1 MQGPTTM
8 HDPTM
13 AGPTRVSQMADQLA
27 GSEILKIAGEIRAIV
42 AEGHA
47 VANLT
52 VGDFN
57 PREFRIPATLEA
69 RIERALKAGETNYPP
84 SDGVLALRNA
94 ITRLYREWLGLEYE
108 TDSILVSGGARPVI
122 YSAYRALVDPGDL
135 VIYPVPSWNNNHY
148 CHLVGARGVP
158 LACGADEAFLPTG
171 DLIAPHLRGARL
183 LALNSPLN
191 PTGTAFDRATLSEI
205 CDLVLEEN
213 ARRGPDERP
222 LYLLYDQVYWML
234 TFGETRHYDP
244 VSLRPEMAKYTI
256 YVDGISKPFAATG
269 LRVGWTA
276 GPPDIVRKM
285 AAIIGHMGAWAP
297 RPEQIATA
305 GFLCERAEIEAYHAV
320 MKDEVKSRLEILF
333 DGVEKLRR
341 EGLPVEAIPPMGAIY
356 LSVRFRVNGMTD
368 PHGESLDTNEDIR
381 RYLLRKAGVAVVP
394 FQAFGSTEED
404 GWFRMSVGAVS
415 KAECAALFARLETAL
430 RQLSAR

>member
-1 MQGPTTM
+1 MQGSTTM
-8 HDPTM
+8 HDPTL
-13 AGPTRVSQMADQLA
+13 ARPARVSEMADQLA

-57 PREFRIPATLEA
+57 PREFRIPATLEG
-69 RIERALKAGETNYPP
+69 RIERALRAGETNYPP
-84 SDGVLALRNA
+84 SDGVLALREA

-122 YSAYRALVDPGDL
+122 YSAYRALVDPGDV

-158 LACGADEAFLPTG
+158 LTCGPEQAFLPTAE
-171 DLIAPHLRGARL
+171 LIAPHLRGARL

-191 PTGTAFDRATLSEI
+191 PTGTTFDRETLAEI
-205 CDLVLEEN
+205 CDLILEEN
-213 ARRGPDERP
+213 AQRSGERP
-222 LYLLYDQVYWML
+222 LFLLYDQVYWML
-234 TFGETRHYDP
+234 TFGDVRHYDP
-244 VSLRPEMAKYTI
+244 VSLRPEMADYTI

-285 AAIIGHMGAWAP
+285 AAIVGHMGAWAP

-305 GFLCERAEIEAYHAV
+305 EFLCEREEIDAYHAV
-320 MKDEVKSRLEILF
+320 MKDEVKTRLEILF
-333 DGVEKLRR
+333 DGMEQLRG
-341 EGLPVEAIPPMGAIY
+341 EGFPVEVIPPMGAIY
-356 LSVRFRVNGMTD
+356 LSVRFDINGAQE
-368 PHGESLDTNEDIR
+368 PGGEMLETNEDIR
-381 RYLLRKAGVAVVP
+381 RYLLRKAGVALVP

-415 KAECAALFARLETAL
+415 KSECTALFARLRTAL
-430 RQLSAR
+430 KPLVNG